1 MSASQRPSAAAR
13 LYRRLLVFFPADF
26 RREYADEAARVFDE
40 LHADAR
46 ALGVAAIAALWCRAL
61 FSSARHGLAERL
73 DHRGGTAQYQHDPA
87 RRAHAMDVIRQDL
100 IFALR
105 LLRKDRAYAIAVVLT
120 LGLCLGANAA
130 IFAVV
135 QAVLLRPLPYPQAD
149 RLLFTYESFPGA
161 GVERGGTSVPN
172 HFDRQ
177 KMSGTFESVA
187 LYRFRGID
195 VGEAG
200 KAQHVEAGEV
210 TASFFRTLKGHA
222 YLGRLFAD
230 ADNEVGHEQVAIVSH
245 GFWQR
250 QFGGADV
257 VGRDVRLN
265 GRRFTLVGVLP
276 EDFTFLNPDVSVWL
290 PLTFSAEER
299 SEESRWSQNHEA
311 ITRLAP
317 GVTIEQARA
326 QIDAMTARIIEEAG
340 PLKETLRNV
349 GYRIVLVPMAADV
362 VRNVKTVLNLLW
374 GGALVVLLIAAVNVT
389 NLALVRI
396 GARMKELATRHAI
409 GAARGR
415 VARQLLTE
423 TGLLTI
429 LGGVLGLA
437 IGAWALNAV
446 TTLGL
451 TDLPRGQEIRMD
463 GIVVA
468 FTFGLAVLLGL
479 IIGAVPALQL
489 AGLNLT
495 VVLREDAR
503 TGTAGRG
510 ARQTRRALVVAEVA
524 LAFVLLVGAGL
535 LLASFQQL
543 LGVNPGFTPEHV
555 LTGRMTLPSARYAD
569 DAALRD
575 FAGRAL
581 SAVRALPGVEAA
593 GVTDALPLSGQNS
606 NSVIIPEGHAMAPGE
621 SVVSP
626 NQLRA
631 STGFFEAMR
640 VPLKRGRLFSDGDV
654 ASSPRVVIVDEALA
668 RKFWPNQ
675 DPIGRRMYLPSRA
688 EDVVKP
694 GPGVTW
700 LQVVGVVGTVKMS
713 GLTERAVDHVGAY
726 YFPYAQDPQRGIG
739 LAVRTAGDPAALTA
753 TVRRTL
759 AAADPELALF
769 DVVAMPQRVE
779 RSLERR
785 RTPMLLATSFAS
797 VALLLASVGIYGVL
811 AYQVSQRTRE
821 IGIRMA
827 LGSDAASVLRL
838 VLREGVGLVATG
850 LAIGMI
856 GALALRRVIA
866 SELYGITALDPAV
879 ILSVIG
885 LLALASLVAC
895 LGPARRA
902 AGVNPVVA
910 LSQQ

>member
-389 NLALVRI
+389 NLALVRT

-885 LLALASLVAC
+885 LLALVSLVAC